1 MLFKQKGKGKEL
13 IWDGQKAVPF
23 TNGVLETSDPQL
35 IAQMQKSGYEEV
47 DDGETIQGDTEGQEA
62 EKEPT
67 FNELR
72 QEAKARE
79 IEGYSKMNKAELIE
93 ALRGD

>member
-1 MLFKQKGKGKEL
+1 MIFKQKGNEM
-13 IWDGQKAVPF
+13 IWDGQKVVPF
-23 TNGVLETSDPQL
+23 TDGIIETDDPAFIKVLEG
-35 IAQMQKSGYEEV
+35 AGYEGEE
-47 DDGETIQGDTEGQEA
+47 DGEAIQGDTEGQEA

-79 IEGYSKMNKAELIE
+79 IEGYSKMNKMELIE
-93 ALRGD
+93 VLKEGD

>member
-1 MLFKQKGKGKEL
+1 MIFKQKGNEM
-13 IWDGQKAVPF
+13 IWDGQKVVPF
-23 TNGVLETSDPQL
+23 TDGIIKTDDPAFINVLER
-35 IAQMQKSGYEEV
+35 AGYEGEE
-47 DDGETIQGDTEGQEA
+47 DGETIQGDTEGQEA

-93 ALRGD
+93 ALKEGE